1 MIKYA
6 IIQYHNVIQIYIY
19 IIHNVYI
26 IYTVYMILYIYNIYI
41 FIFDLYIYMCVI
53 YIYIHILYIYYI
65 YCTYTHTYLC
75 MSTALGCRM
84 SHLQA
89 YPWAS
94 PWLLQD
100 TSAQWL
106 VLSPV
111 KQPVALGKQPYI
123 YIYWLVVS
131 NMFYCPWHLWDN
143 PSHWLIFFK
152 MVKTT
157 NQYIYTHVFISYV
170 LICLFVDVHSGWWI
184 DLVWFCMIL
193 SRILTGRQKKK
204 AWFSL
209 LNHQ

>member
-6 IIQYHNVIQIYIY
+6 IIQYHNVIQYIYIY
-19 IIHNVYI
+19 ILYTMFISYIQYIWYYIYI
-26 IYTVYMILYIYNIYI
+26 IFIYLYLI
-41 FIFDLYIYMCVI
+41 YIYMCVWSI
-53 YIYIHILYIYYI
+53 YIYTYTIHILYIYYI

-123 YIYWLVVS
+123 YILVGG
-131 NMFYCPWHLWDN
+131 
-143 PSHWLIFFK
+143 FK
-152 MVKTT
+152 
-157 NQYIYTHVFISYV
+157 HV
-170 LICLFVDVHSGWWI
+170 L
-184 DLVWFCMIL
+184 L
-193 SRILTGRQKKK
+193 SMTYMG
-204 AWFSL
+204 
-209 LNHQ
+209 

>member
-1 MIKYA
+1 
-6 IIQYHNVIQIYIY
+6 
-19 IIHNVYI
+19 
-26 IYTVYMILYIYNIYI
+26 MILYIYNIYI
-41 FIFDLYIYMCVI
+41 FIFDLYICVCDL
-53 YIYIHILYIYYI
+53 YIYTYTIHILYIYYI

-131 NMFYCPWHLWDN
+131 NMFYCPWHIWDN

-157 NQYIYTHVFISYV
+157 NQYIYTCVYFLCSNLFICRCSFR
-170 LICLFVDVHSGWWI
+170 LMD
-184 DLVWFCMIL
+184 WFCMIL
-193 SRILTGRQKKK
+193 SRILTGR
-204 AWFSL
+204 
-209 LNHQ
+209 